1 MQILLIEDDVKLA
14 RYIAGGLRKSGHQVS
29 HCADGRSG
37 LSQATSEVYD
47 AIILDRMLPVVSGM
61 EILSTLRSSHDRTP
75 ILLLSALGDV
85 DERVKGLKAGGDDYL
100 AKPFA
105 MPELLARV
113 EALGRWR
120 EPANIIHVGDLYID
134 TDAQTVWL
142 EGVAVDLT
150 PREFAI
156 LAYFARHAG
165 QAVTR
170 DMLVEHV
177 WGYKVDL
184 KSDIIKHHVSNLR
197 QKLERPGAPP
207 LIQTVHSFGYV
218 LRAE

>member
-1 MQILLIEDDVKLA
+1 MQILLIEDDAKLA
-14 RYIAGGLRKSGHQVS
+14 DYIVGGLRRSGHQVS

-37 LSQATSEVYD
+37 LAHATSEAFD
-47 AIILDRMLPVVSGM
+47 AIILDRMLPAIGGM
-61 EILSTLRSSHDRTP
+61 EILSTLRGNHDRTP
-75 ILLLSALGDV
+75 VLLLSALGDV
-85 DERVKGLKAGGDDYL
+85 DERVKGLQAGGDDYL

-120 EPANIIHVGDLYID
+120 EPVNMMRIGDLVID
-134 TDAQTVWL
+134 SEAQTVRL
-142 EGVAVDLT
+142 GGVAVDLT
-150 PREFAI
+150 PREFGI
-156 LAYFARHAG
+156 LSYLARHAG

-197 QKLERPGAPP
+197 QKLERPGAAS
-207 LIQTVHSFGYV
+207 LIQTVHSFGYI
-218 LRAE
+218 LRVE